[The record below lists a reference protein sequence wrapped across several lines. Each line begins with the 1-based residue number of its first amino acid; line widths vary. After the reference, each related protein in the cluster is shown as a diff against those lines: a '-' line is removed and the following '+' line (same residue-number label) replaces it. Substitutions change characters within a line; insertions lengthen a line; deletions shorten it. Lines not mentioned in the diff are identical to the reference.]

1 MMKSIPQ
8 LKDYFPDKDPA
19 GFQNKHLN
27 VYRLAKYPPPKKSK
41 DEPDLMQGLP
51 PISPGKKLE
60 AYLKSASTS
69 NEMSREMTS
78 EFADLVN
85 GIINIEEKSFEAF

>member
-1 MMKSIPQ
+1 
-8 LKDYFPDKDPA
+8 
-19 GFQNKHLN
+19 
-27 VYRLAKYPPPKKSK
+27 
-41 DEPDLMQGLP
+41 MQGLP
-51 PISPGKKLE
+51 PITPGKKLE

-69 NEMSREMTS
+69 NEMSREITI